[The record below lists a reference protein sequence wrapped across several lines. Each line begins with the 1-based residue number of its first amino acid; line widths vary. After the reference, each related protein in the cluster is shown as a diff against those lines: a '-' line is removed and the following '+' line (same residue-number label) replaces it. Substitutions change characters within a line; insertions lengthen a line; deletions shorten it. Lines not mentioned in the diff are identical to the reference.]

1 MRRRDFLKGVFGAAT
16 IAAVP
21 AVVLKQIDEL
31 PTSEGVTNNP
41 PKVDA
46 TGMCYTGPIKSEGSI
61 LYIYDDNQLV
71 GSSSTF
77 NLNFHQEINPMP
89 KMRWVKLPWD
99 GRYYKHKKNKK
110 GLPKKKHRWQCIE
123 DDHAPVDYFPGIKSW
138 NVRAYQMQWLLDP
151 VELFDRPSTKLQCLM
166 IKDDVKFSGSIYLTQ
181 LDSTSPLDEKTTYGA
196 IFEGNGELMMIIQ
209 KG

>member
-1 MRRRDFLKGVFGAAT
+1 MRRRDFLKGVFGAAAV
-16 IAAVP
+16 AAVP
-21 AVVLKQIDEL
+21 PIVLKQIDEL
-31 PTSEGVTNNP
+31 PP
-41 PKVDA
+41 PEYVPNHLVEDDVV
-46 TGMCYTGPIKSEGSI
+46 GMCYTGPIKSEGSI

-71 GSSSTF
+71 GSSSIF
-77 NLNFHQEINPMP
+77 NLNFH
-89 KMRWVKLPWD
+89 R
-99 GRYYKHKKNKK
+99 
-110 GLPKKKHRWQCIE
+110 IE
-123 DDHAPVDYFPGIKSW
+123 DDNAPVDYFPGIPSW

-196 IFEGNGELMMIIQ
+196 IFEGNGELMVIIQ

>member
-71 GSSSTF
+71 GSSSIF
-77 NLNFHQEINPMP
+77 NLNFH
-89 KMRWVKLPWD
+89 R
-99 GRYYKHKKNKK
+99 
-110 GLPKKKHRWQCIE
+110 IE
-123 DDHAPVDYFPGIKSW
+123 DDNAPVDYIPGVKSW

-181 LDSTSPLDEKTTYGA
+181 LDSTTPLDEKTTYGA

>member
-46 TGMCYTGPIKSEGSI
+46 TGMCYTGPIKSEDSI
-61 LYIYDDNQLV
+61 LYIYDDDQLV

-123 DDHAPVDYFPGIKSW
+123 DDHAPVDYFPGVKSW
-138 NVRAYQMQWLLDP
+138 NVRAYQIQWLLDP
-151 VELFDRPSTKLQCLM
+151 VKLFDHPSTKLQCLM
-166 IKDDVKFSGSIYLTQ
+166 IKDDVKFFGSIYLTQ

-196 IFEGNGELMMIIQ
+196 IFEGNGELMGIIQ

>member
-46 TGMCYTGPIKSEGSI
+46 TGMCYTGPIKSEDSI
-61 LYIYDDNQLV
+61 LYIYDDDQLV

-77 NLNFHQEINPMP
+77 NLNFHM
-89 KMRWVKLPWD
+89 
-99 GRYYKHKKNKK
+99 
-110 GLPKKKHRWQCIE
+110 
-123 DDHAPVDYFPGIKSW
+123 
-138 NVRAYQMQWLLDP
+138 
-151 VELFDRPSTKLQCLM
+151 DRR
-166 IKDDVKFSGSIYLTQ
+166 
-181 LDSTSPLDEKTTYGA
+181 
-196 IFEGNGELMMIIQ
+196 
-209 KG
+209 

>member
-1 MRRRDFLKGVFGAAT
+1 MRRRDFLKGIFGAAAV
-16 IAAVP
+16 AAVP

-31 PTSEGVTNNP
+31 PPPEGVTNNLP
-41 PKVDA
+41 EVN
-46 TGMCYTGPIKSEGSI
+46 TEGSI

-71 GSSSTF
+71 GSSSIF

-123 DDHAPVDYFPGIKSW
+123 DDHAPVDYFPGVKSW
-138 NVRAYQMQWLLDP
+138 NVPAYQIQWLLDP

-196 IFEGNGELMMIIQ
+196 IFEGNGELMGIIQ